1 MYIIAADTIVDG
13 VGDLSATA
21 AAVEKLQADGVRV
34 VEFEISSSTDGWLT
48 ELPENRLRC
57 ACAPLIAINKGRKM
71 MAAGETDTIVIRGR
85 EHLKSDFVG
94 RKEERNRLMQIY
106 GEGKG
111 AILDGYEQ
119 LAQAFLAHWN
129 ISPEDFRRTS
139 VGIFENHWRV
149 WQAQHTE
156 APRPADTWF
165 DQVTPMFR
173 GVDCANPS
181 VDFDGCLVM
190 VSDEVLRT
198 TDFGQPGYSRVAGC
212 DVQQQTE
219 DGPEYVDQ
227 IVSYHHIKAS
237 YENACQQAGID
248 FSDLY
253 LHDRA
258 LLDIYTCYS
267 VVPMGFLLATG
278 LVESF
283 DEIPDFVASHPLT
296 VTGGLNLLKAPW
308 NNTTVQTL
316 AIMFQ
321 ALKTKGA
328 PEIAGIHS
336 VGALGYLQ
344 GFTILQEISASDI
357 G

>member
-1 MYIIAADTIVDG
+1 MYIVAADTIVDG
-13 VGDLSATA
+13 VGDLSATT
-21 AAVEKLQADGVRV
+21 AAVGQLQTDGVRV
-34 VEFEISSSTDGWLT
+34 TEFEISSSTDGWLT

-57 ACAPLIAINKGRKM
+57 ACAPMIAINRGREM
-71 MAAGETDTIVIRGR
+71 IAAGETDAIVIRGR

-111 AILDGYEQ
+111 AILDGYEK
-119 LAQAFLAHWN
+119 LAQAFLTHWN
-129 ISPEDFRRTS
+129 ISQEDFRKTS
-139 VGIFENHWRV
+139 ADIFENHWRA
-149 WQAQHTE
+149 WQAQH
-156 APRPADTWF
+156 ADARRPANTWF

-190 VSDEVLRT
+190 VSDEVLHT
-198 TDFGQPGYSRVAGC
+198 TDFGQQSYSRIIGC

-219 DGPEYVDQ
+219 DGLDYVDQ
-227 IVSYHHIKAS
+227 IVSYDHIRTS
-237 YENACQQAGID
+237 YDNACRQAGMD
-248 FSDLY
+248 FSELY
-253 LHDRA
+253 LNDRA

-278 LVESF
+278 LVEGY
-283 DEIPDFVASHPLT
+283 DEIPDFVARHPLT

-308 NNTTVQTL
+308 NNTTLQTL
-316 AIMFQ
+316 AIIFE
-321 ALKTKGA
+321 ALKAPDA

-344 GFTILQEISASDI
+344 GFTILQEVPASDI